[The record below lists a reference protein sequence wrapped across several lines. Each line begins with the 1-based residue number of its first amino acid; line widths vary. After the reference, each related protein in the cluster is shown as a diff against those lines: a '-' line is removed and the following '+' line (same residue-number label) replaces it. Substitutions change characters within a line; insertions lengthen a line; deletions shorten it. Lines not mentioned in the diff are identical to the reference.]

1 MRYVHGFR
9 GIPYRSRVIVY
20 LHMGPSLTVKWVAAM
35 LVVMGAAAEIVGALL
50 IVMDIS
56 DDADELER
64 RRKVGHVQ
72 LRPDSTL
79 RQIER
84 AIRHFR
90 SEVASFMEDRLVGR
104 SNRRWYGVVL
114 LAIGIVLGA
123 AGSLVALLG

>member
-1 MRYVHGFR
+1 M
-9 GIPYRSRVIVY
+9 Y